1 MTKEMFECFVE
12 DLMWRNRLE
21 GLGIDL
27 GIEGANLLKYS
38 WILFRETWRGEEPV
52 DLVDNY
58 IRWANDE
65 DEFQLPCV
73 ETANGTLIWIVSI
86 DRLWEALN
94 EVYWEG

>member
-27 GIEGANLLKYS
+27 GIEGANLLKYC
-38 WILFRETWRGEEPV
+38 WILFRETWRGEEPA
-52 DLVDNY
+52 DLVDEY
-58 IRWANDE
+58 IGWANDE
-65 DEFQLPCV
+65 EGVQLPCV
-73 ETANGTLIWIVSI
+73 ETANGTLIWITSI

>member
-27 GIEGANLLKYS
+27 GIEGGNLLKYS

-52 DLVDNY
+52 DLVDEY
-58 IRWANDE
+58 IGWANDE
-65 DEFQLPCV
+65 EGVLLPSV
-73 ETANGTLIWIVSI
+73 ETANGTLIWITSI

>member
-12 DLMWRNRLE
+12 DLTWRNRLE

-27 GIEGANLLKYS
+27 GIEGANLLKYC

-52 DLVDNY
+52 DLVDEY

-65 DEFQLPCV
+65 EGVLLPSV
-73 ETANGTLIWIVSI
+73 ETANGTLIWITSI